1 MSNDFEPLLELQR
14 KTNAGEVAP
23 LVDVAIKHF
32 WVWPGKAYR
41 AYVRRNKIAIEQ
53 LELRKRMNMPKDGRV
68 SSVAS
73 ICTQQYADY
82 GLPERGELF
91 LHIAADDAWPSVVSL
106 LEEDAVDDF
115 GGVEFWMAAE
125 QRYGKLTP
133 EEVDSIGTFK
143 TVGEVAMFLDK
154 VASEGREK
162 ALPRKRNIW
171 RERWLRLFYLLIVLG
186 SLCVAGMEI
195 IKLVRRFAARN

>member
-23 LVDVAIKHF
+23 IVDVAIKHF

-186 SLCVAGMEI
+186 SLCVAWMEI

>member
-23 LVDVAIKHF
+23 IVDVAIKHF

-73 ICTQQYADY
+73 ICTQQHADY

-106 LEEDAVDDF
+106 LEKDAVDDF

-143 TVGEVAMFLDK
+143 TVGEVAMFFDK

-162 ALPRKRNIW
+162 ALPRKRNIG

>member
-23 LVDVAIKHF
+23 IVDVAIKHF

-53 LELRKRMNMPKDGRV
+53 LELRKRMDMPKDGRV

-106 LEEDAVDDF
+106 LEKDAVDDF

-143 TVGEVAMFLDK
+143 TVCEVAMFLDK
-154 VASEGREK
+154 VACERREK

-186 SLCVAGMEI
+186 SLCLAGTGI
-195 IKLVRRFAARN
+195 FKLVRWFTARN

>member
-23 LVDVAIKHF
+23 IVDVAIKHF
-32 WVWPGKAYR
+32 WLWPGKAYR

-106 LEEDAVDDF
+106 LEKDAVDDF

-143 TVGEVAMFLDK
+143 IVGEVAAFLDK

-195 IKLVRRFAARN
+195 TKLVRRFAARN

>member
-1 MSNDFEPLLELQR
+1 MREDLEALLELQR
-14 KTNAGEVAP
+14 KTKAGEVAP
-23 LVDVAIKHF
+23 LVDVAIKNF
-32 WVWPGKAYR
+32 WLWPGKAYW
-41 AYVRRNKIAIEQ
+41 AYIRRDRIAIAQ
-53 LELRKRMNMPKDGRV
+53 LELRKRMCVPQDGRV
-68 SSVAS
+68 LSVAS

-91 LHIAADDAWPSVVSL
+91 LYIKADDAWPSVVAL
-106 LEEDAVDDF
+106 LENDAVDDF

-154 VASEGREK
+154 VACERREK

-186 SLCVAGMEI
+186 SLCLAGTGI
-195 IKLVRRFAARN
+195 FKLVRRFAARN

>member
-106 LEEDAVDDF
+106 LEKDAVDDF

-186 SLCVAGMEI
+186 GLCVAGMEI